1 MEALAKVFHEWPVV
15 GVTVQPEVL
24 HLKSMG
30 SMAGVDLIALGNSAA
45 GRRAWKEIQEKSQ
58 FKYQLVSF
66 PDNNAANCL
75 FINGT
80 LLHATKEEYPLSHP
94 LWEQFEGPRVELAN
108 SEFSKADGSLTCC
121 SVRIN

>member
-1 MEALAKVFHEWPVV
+1 MAKVFPEWPVV

-30 SMAGVDLIALGNSAA
+30 SMAGVDLVALGDSAA
-45 GRRAWKEIQEKSQ
+45 GRRAWREIQEKSQ
-58 FKYQLVSF
+58 FDYELVAF

-80 LLHATKEEYPLSHP
+80 LLHVTKDEYPQSHSV
-94 LWEQFEGPRVELAN
+94 WEQFEGPRVELAN

>member
-1 MEALAKVFHEWPVV
+1 M
-15 GVTVQPEVL
+15 
-24 HLKSMG
+24 HLKSFC
-30 SMAGVDLIALGNSAA
+30 SMAGVDVLAMGDSTA

-75 FINGT
+75 FVNGT
-80 LLHATKEEYPLSHP
+80 LLHVTKEEYPLSHP

-108 SEFSKADGSLTCC
+108 SELAKADGALTCC